1 MTRKKL
7 DAELIEIKPF
17 AKQKVTSKRSR
28 DKNIEKARASKNIA
42 VFVLD
47 NGLTPEQEAYAR
59 CRAFG
64 MGQSEAITFATN
76 GKTTALS
83 AGSQLEKNYPLVKTR
98 INELSIEVS
107 QRVIEA
113 AAISKG
119 WVIDRLKKVA
129 ERCMQA
135 EPVMKMVDGEMQETG
150 EYKFD
155 SAGANRALELLGKEL
170 QMFQTKVTVQH
181 DHVTTMSDAQLMQ
194 LARQLSDDI
203 GLIDVN

>member
-1 MTRKKL
+1 MPRYETDEKLGVNDINRKKK
-7 DAELIEIKPF
+7 ATNKTK
-17 AKQKVTSKRSR
+17 AV
-28 DKNIEKARASKNIA
+28 EKAVKA

-64 MGQSEAITFATN
+64 MSQGESMVFATN
-76 GKTTALS
+76 GKTTS
-83 AGSQLEKNYPLVKTR
+83 QTAGANMEKNYPLVKAR

-107 QRVIEA
+107 QKVIEA
-113 AAISKG
+113 AAINKS

-135 EPVMKMVDGEMQETG
+135 EPVMKMIDGELQETG

-170 QMFQTKVTVQH
+170 QMFSTKVDINHNHMV
-181 DHVTTMSDAQLMQ
+181 TMSDDQLKAQANM
-194 LARQLSDDI
+194 LAAEL
-203 GLIDVN
+203 GLPLLE

>member
-1 MTRKKL
+1 MPRYETDEKLGVNDINRKKK
-7 DAELIEIKPF
+7 ATNK
-17 AKQKVTSKRSR
+17 AKTV
-28 DKNIEKARASKNIA
+28 EKAVKA

-64 MGQSEAITFATN
+64 MSQGESIVFATN
-76 GKTTALS
+76 GRVKAPTA
-83 AGSQLEKNYPLVKTR
+83 GTNMEKDYPLVRAR
-98 INELSIEVS
+98 INELSVEVS

-113 AAISKG
+113 AAINKS

-135 EPVMKMVDGEMQETG
+135 EPVMKMIDGELQETG

-181 DHVTTMSDAQLMQ
+181 DHVTTMSDDQLMQ
-194 LARQLSDDI
+194 LARQLSGDI
-203 GLIDVN
+203 GLIDIN